1 MLARADRVTREVAA
15 RRDVVHLETSWP
27 TLTRLVHD
35 ALGVR
40 FDMPMAELELGFWRA
55 SVRTRAIP
63 GAREALEYWYR
74 AGIPMAV
81 VSNSSFGTS
90 VIEYELAQYG
100 LTAHLAF
107 VMVSADYA
115 VRKPNPLLFE
125 VAAARLG
132 VAASEI
138 WFVGDR
144 LDTDVAGAKASG
156 MTAVWFNPEGLQDPD
171 QHADLTVASWDEL
184 VRHATTST

>member
-1 MLARADRVTREVAA
+1 MSTADNREPAVGCGAA
-15 RRDVVHLETSWP
+15 DSASGVV
-27 TLTRLVHD
+27 
-35 ALGVR
+35 
-40 FDMPMAELELGFWRA
+40 
-55 SVRTRAIP
+55 
-63 GAREALEYWYR
+63 
-74 AGIPMAV
+74 AGIARPGLEDGAATSGRSASAV
-81 VSNSSFGTS
+81 GT
-90 VIEYELAQYG
+90 
-100 LTAHLAF
+100 
-107 VMVSADYA
+107 
-115 VRKPNPLLFE
+115 
-125 VAAARLG
+125 AARLG